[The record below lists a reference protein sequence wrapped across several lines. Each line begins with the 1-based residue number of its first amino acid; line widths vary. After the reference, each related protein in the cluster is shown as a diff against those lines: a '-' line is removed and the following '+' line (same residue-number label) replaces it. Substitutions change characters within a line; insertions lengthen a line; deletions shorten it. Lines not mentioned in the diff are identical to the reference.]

1 MFEIV
6 LYAETVDVRIGDS
19 LEYFAVCCFLHFFF
33 VLLDIISSEASRVF
47 TLPISCH
54 NYLFGLL
61 WNPDWA
67 LSLFLN

>member
-1 MFEIV
+1 
-6 LYAETVDVRIGDS
+6 
-19 LEYFAVCCFLHFFF
+19 VCCFLHFFF
-33 VLLDIISSEASRVF
+33 VLLDIISSEVSRVF